1 MPTSAY
7 EKAIGNRDEIG
18 AAVRRLGLP
27 DRPEVRASVVEFL
40 VEGLH
45 LAKRLNKD
53 EMDGRATYR
62 RS

>member
-1 MPTSAY
+1 MT
-7 EKAIGNRDEIG
+7 

-27 DRPEVRASVVEFL
+27 DRPEVRASVIEFL

-53 EMDGRATYR
+53 EVDGRATYR